1 LRYKILVRDMKVFTI
16 LYNTGKSVDEIPFE
30 EVRINKGDLIS
41 IKKSELSDKP
51 LFGRIEN
58 VPVSMI
64 ASQDKD
70 KLNGLVPGHTKF

>member
-1 LRYKILVRDMKVFTI
+1 MRYKVLVRDMKVFSI

-30 EVRINKGDLIS
+30 EVRVNKGDLIS
-41 IKKSELSDKP
+41 IKNSGISDKP
-51 LFGRIEN
+51 LFGRVEN

-70 KLNGLVPGHTKF
+70 KLNGLVPGHIKF